1 MKEFDETTIWTSEQV
16 PLMASYN
23 EGFSILMLFSFVF
36 VLDQKEKQKNKGPFH
51 YHFDIVVLC
60 AGKMQHSV
68 WVVEII
74 NSNLE
79 VANASLLDA
88 IPSGVLPKQF
98 SFRRIWQGKG
108 VQTAAC
114 KVSVYL

>member
-1 MKEFDETTIWTSEQV
+1 MKEFDETTIWTSDQI

-23 EGFSILMLFSFVF
+23 KGVLISSSFLFCYC
-36 VLDQKEKQKNKGPFH
+36 PRI
-51 YHFDIVVLC
+51 YHFDIDVLF

-68 WVVEII
+68 WVVEVI

-79 VANASLLDA
+79 VANANLLDL
-88 IPSGVLPKQF
+88 IPSGVIPKRF

-114 KVSVYL
+114 KVLVYSLDFVSSGYPY